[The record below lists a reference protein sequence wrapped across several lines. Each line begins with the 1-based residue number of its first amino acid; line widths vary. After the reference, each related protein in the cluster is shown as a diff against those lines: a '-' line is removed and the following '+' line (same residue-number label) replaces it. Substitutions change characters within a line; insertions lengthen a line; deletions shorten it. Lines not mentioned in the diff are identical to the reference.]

1 MNLSENYI
9 LKLMNLA
16 GVVSE
21 NRINKLQIEKYPQ
34 EIIDFAKSFAKETT
48 RENSSEDSINKNQYI
63 PWIASQAKSNPE
75 IIKDKDKLSV
85 IINWIKKSGYNKI
98 NSTEPFEKVYEKAK
112 EWLKSKN
119 INLGTGERV
128 EGGKVVKKYPNG
140 YQWIQA
146 TEVNWCINAGEQYG
160 WCFNQL
166 NRAEE
171 FVGLGNIGTNN
182 KGYFLLDENY
192 KPLIALQYNEANT
205 EVEDIQGIHNTPL
218 TAELL
223 PYAFDMF
230 RILPKITNIKGH
242 RQSFW
247 KSFDFEGSER
257 FKQEL
262 LQIPNVNFDLR
273 VKLDN
278 KLPLSKEEI
287 DRIPVNMK
295 LEYKIPLNPKEISAL
310 NIDDKITYNYAT
322 QEELNALPVH
332 KKIEHDIQFTQEDL
346 NKVNQPIIK
355 KLAQALSKKA
365 DPRDLFIEKDF
376 EGFKGF
382 ELDEDGIKIDMDDD
396 EYDKKYS
403 GLDENDRYFQYYS
416 GDDEEVDDD
425 ELNYMNYYLN
435 KDNLEKIKNLAKILG
450 VPHKYNFEE
459 QGEIQKFLDENIQ
472 NSEEI
477 LGSYKSDYGIAVGE
491 AKVKSIEDTLKAEQK
506 FKYVNG
512 YLVLPWRKLYNFLK
526 TNSLDMKKFKDLENA
541 EINGEISLED
551 AYYNYSGDLNKE
563 RLKQLNDNISE
574 ELNKSLE
581 IIENNPGYSENVDEF
596 QNIIRYFKFEEGDFA
611 IYAPKLKE
619 KITLRPIT
627 VNHGSAHF
635 KLELPLKTIFI
646 KEVDYVE
653 RKIDIFIIEYK
664 DKAKKQY
671 KKVMKGKIPF
681 ENLTNYTQQYAL
693 FETELRKM
701 VRETLEEDFRFL
713 YDKQNFTPPTNVV
726 YNVQK
731 ALNAVQS
738 NQLVQAD
745 GSNEGSGLEKA
756 KALIS
761 KEPVNHSQLKRM
773 KAFFDKNFDEVSQ
786 ERTAGKNISNSAIIQ
801 KWELWGGDEGR
812 KWVEKNIASTQSSNK
827 TSKKVRNSDMIARDN
842 KLMDPHN
849 TRIHR

>member
-16 GVVSE
+16 GIVSE
-21 NRINKLQIEKYPQ
+21 NRINKLQAEKYPQ
-34 EIIDFAKSFAKETT
+34 EIIDFATNFAKETT
-48 RENSSEDSINKNQYI
+48 RDNSNEDSINKNQYI
-63 PWIASQAKSNPE
+63 PWIASQAKINPE
-75 IIKDKDKLSV
+75 IIKDKDRLSV
-85 IINWIKKSGYNKI
+85 ITNWIKKSGYNKI
-98 NSTEPFEKVYEKAK
+98 NSTEPFENVYEKAK
-112 EWLKSKN
+112 EWLKAKN

-146 TEVNWCINAGEQYG
+146 TEVNWCINTGEQYG

-171 FVGLGNIGTNN
+171 FVGLGNINANN

-192 KPLIALQYNEANT
+192 KPLIALQYNEAIQ
-205 EVEDIQGIHNTPL
+205 VIEDIQGTHNTPL
-218 TAELL
+218 NAQLL

-230 RILPKITNIKGH
+230 RILPKIINIKGH

-247 KSFDFEGSER
+247 KSFDFEGGEK

-262 LQIPNVNFDLR
+262 LQIPNVNFSLGL
-273 VKLDN
+273 KLDYN
-278 KLPLSKEEI
+278 LPLSKKES
-287 DRIPVNMK
+287 DSLPVHLK
-295 LEYKIPLNPKEISAL
+295 LEHKIPLNPKEISTL

-332 KKIEHDIQFTQEDL
+332 KKIEHEIQFTQEDF

-382 ELDEDGIKIDMDDD
+382 ELDKDGIKIDIDED
-396 EYDKKYS
+396 EYDEKYS
-403 GLDENDRYFQYYS
+403 GLDENGRYYQNYS
-416 GDDEEVDDD
+416 GDNEEVDED
-425 ELNYMNYYLN
+425 ELNYMHYYLD

-450 VPHKYNFEE
+450 VSNKYNFEE
-459 QGEIQKFLDENIQ
+459 DGEIQKFLDENIQ

-477 LGSYKSDYGIAVGE
+477 LGTYKDDYSTSIGE
-491 AKVKSIEDTLKAEQK
+491 AKEKSIKDTLKKEQK
-506 FKYVNG
+506 FKYENG
-512 YLVLPWRKLYNFLK
+512 YLVLPWRKFYNFLK
-526 TNSLDMKKFKDLENA
+526 INSLDIKNFKDLENA
-541 EINGEISLED
+541 EINGEIDLED
-551 AYYNYSGDLNKE
+551 AAYNYSGDLNQE
-563 RLKQLNDNISE
+563 LLKKLNKNITE
-574 ELNKSLE
+574 ELDKSLE
-581 IIENNPGYSENVDEF
+581 IIEENPGYSKNVDDF
-596 QNIIRYFKFEEGDFA
+596 QNIIRYFKFEEGDFR

-619 KITLRPIT
+619 KITLRPME
-627 VNHGSAHF
+627 VNHGNAHF

-681 ENLTNYTQQYAL
+681 ENLANYTQQYAL
-693 FETELRKM
+693 FEAELRKM
-701 VRETLEEDFRFL
+701 VRETLEEDFRFM

-731 ALNAVQS
+731 ALNTVQA

-761 KEPVNHSQLKRM
+761 KEPVNHAQLKRM
-773 KAFFDKNFDEVSQ
+773 KAFFDKNSDAVAQ
-786 ERTAGKNISNSAIIQ
+786 EKTAGKNITNSAIVQ

-842 KLMDPHN
+842 RIMDPHN
-849 TRIHR
+849 TRTHR